1 MAELKVL
8 AVGDVVG
15 SPGRRAVAGIL
26 PRLVTE
32 EQIGFVVANAENAA
46 GGSGLTPAVVAEL
59 LNAGCHCLTTGDHVY
74 KNREG
79 LGVVQSEPR
88 LLRPANLPKRSA
100 GRGWGVY
107 EAAGGLKVA
116 VVNLLGRSF
125 MAVQADNPF
134 ECAERILAELAAAAP
149 DVVLLDFHAEAT
161 AEKVALG
168 RFLDGRVAAVWGTHT
183 HVATADEALLPN
195 GTGYVTDLGMTG
207 PHDSVIGR
215 EVTPVVETL
224 LTGMPT
230 RWDVAEGDVRLSGAI
245 FTLDAAS
252 GRCTG
257 VKRVQLA
264 LK

>member
-1 MAELKVL
+1 V
-8 AVGDVVG
+8 
-15 SPGRRAVAGIL
+15 
-26 PRLVTE
+26 
-32 EQIGFVVANAENAA
+32 
-46 GGSGLTPAVVAEL
+46 
-59 LNAGCHCLTTGDHVY
+59 
-74 KNREG
+74 
-79 LGVVQSEPR
+79 
-88 LLRPANLPKRSA
+88 
-100 GRGWGVY
+100 
-107 EAAGGLKVA
+107 
-116 VVNLLGRSF
+116 
-125 MAVQADNPF
+125 
-134 ECAERILAELAAAAP
+134 
-149 DVVLLDFHAEAT
+149 
-161 AEKVALG
+161 
-168 RFLDGRVAAVWGTHT
+168 
-183 HVATADEALLPN
+183 LPN